1 VNGDKAGLA
10 AGEPLSSR
18 EPLAAG
24 EALSP
29 REALAVVEDQRHRVD
44 RSLQVNVALVHGA
57 LTLAW
62 LAGFGVTYF
71 TYSHGTGRAPH
82 VPPWA
87 ALTVIAVVNAISL
100 MAGLGQ
106 TLRRGRGIEGR
117 SAGAMRMYL
126 WAWPLA
132 FGGVFAA
139 DAGLQYQGLPV
150 QLAELL
156 WPASAA
162 VVTGVMCL
170 TGGLFFRDKIH
181 YSVGAWLLIVA
192 AASMFA
198 GVPGNFA
205 VLALAGGAG
214 FGIATWRYALIR
226 RAPQ

>member
-10 AGEPLSSR
+10 ADEPLSPR
-18 EPLAAG
+18 

-29 REALAVVEDQRHRVD
+29 HEALAVVEDQRHRVN
-44 RSLQVNVALVHGA
+44 RSLQVNVAVVHGA
-57 LTLAW
+57 MGVAW
-62 LAGFGVTYF
+62 LAGFGVSYF
-71 TYSHGTGRAPH
+71 AFRHGTGRAPQ
-82 VPPWA
+82 VPAWA
-87 ALTVIAVVNAISL
+87 AVAVIAVVNAMVL

-106 TLRRGRGIEGR
+106 TIRRGRGFEGR
-117 SAGAMRMYL
+117 STDAMRMYL

-139 DAGLQYQGLPV
+139 VAGLQYQGLPV
-150 QLAELL
+150 RLAALL
-156 WPASAA
+156 WAGSAA
-162 VVTGVMCL
+162 LVTGVMCL
-170 TGGLFFRDKIH
+170 AGGLFFRDKIH
-181 YSVGAWLLIVA
+181 YSVGAWLLIVT